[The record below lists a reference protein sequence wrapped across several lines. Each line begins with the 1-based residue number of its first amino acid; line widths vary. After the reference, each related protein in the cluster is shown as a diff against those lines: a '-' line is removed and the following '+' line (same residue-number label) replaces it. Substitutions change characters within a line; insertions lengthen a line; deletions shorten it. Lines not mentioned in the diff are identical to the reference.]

1 MKKIIRLLTVLL
13 LVNAFTAFSTPVNAQ
28 EDQSLA
34 KVEEENQLVAAASGT
49 LYPIAYYNE
58 ENELV
63 GYMIDILR
71 EITQNMGVE
80 LVVKEMGADGML
92 TSLDNGQVDVV
103 AEGFTITEDRQEKYL
118 FSDPVVYSVGA
129 IVVREEDDSGIESLE
144 DFEGKKAAGAATT
157 TFMQSAQELGAEL
170 VVYDNASAEQYYMDI
185 VAGRTDFIPNDYY
198 NIKNTISLYDDQ
210 YAIKMGDVFF
220 NPSQDAF
227 LFNKEAKSLVD
238 RFNEELAK
246 LRESG
251 KLAEIATK
259 YFDGDNPSEP
269 LEEISGQKIEDLP
282 VIDYAN

>member
-1 MKKIIRLLTVLL
+1 MKKMIRLLTILL
-13 LVNAFTAFSTPVNAQ
+13 LVNTFTAFSTPVNAQ

-34 KVEEENQLVAAASGT
+34 KVEEANQLVAAASGT

-58 ENELV
+58 DNELV

-71 EITQNMGVE
+71 EITENMGVE

-103 AEGFTITEDRQEKYL
+103 AEGFTITDDRQEKYL

-129 IVVREEDDSGIESLE
+129 IVVREEDNSGIESLE

-157 TFMQSAQELGAEL
+157 TFMQSAQAFGAEL

-198 NIKNTISLYDDQ
+198 NIKNTIALYDDQ

-227 LFNKEAKSLVD
+227 LFNKEAQSLVD
-238 RFNEELAK
+238 RFNEELEK

-251 KLAEIATK
+251 KLAEIATQ

-269 LEEISGQKIEDLP
+269 LEEINGQKIEDVP
-282 VIDYAN
+282 VINYAN

>member
-13 LVNAFTAFSTPVNAQ
+13 LVNAFTAFSTPVYAQ

-80 LVVKEMGADGML
+80 LVIKEMGADGML

-269 LEEISGQKIEDLP
+269 LEEINGQKIEDLP
-282 VIDYAN
+282 VIDYGN